1 MKPVTKQDW
10 IDALRSGEFKQCTGA
25 LGKRDPETG
34 TTSYCCL
41 GVLATIAGV
50 GVQIEPLGVYVEDA
64 MLFTFDDDNE
74 ECGIIPDP
82 YQSTIVSDL
91 DLSTL
96 VVPDPEHPG
105 GIDDDLMRILSTKN
119 DNGATFEDIATY
131 LEELA

>member
-1 MKPVTKQDW
+1 MKPVTKKDW

-25 LGKRDPETG
+25 MAKRDPEAG

-50 GVQIEPLGVYVEDA
+50 GVRVDAAVTVEHP
-64 MLFTFDDDNE
+64 MLFSFDDYTTAT
-74 ECGIIPDP
+74 GIIPAG
-82 YQSTIVSDL
+82 YRNIIVSDL
-91 DLSTL
+91 NLSTL
-96 VVPDPEHPG
+96 MALG
-105 GIDDDLMRILSTKN
+105 GAADDLMRILTTKN

>member
-1 MKPVTKQDW
+1 MKPVTKKDW
-10 IDALRSGEFKQCTGA
+10 IDALRSGEFKQCTGSLA
-25 LGKRDPETG
+25 KRDPESG

-50 GVQIEPLGVYVEDA
+50 GVQIEPLGAPVEGA
-64 MLFTFDDDNE
+64 MLFDFDDNNE
-74 ECGIIPDP
+74 AYGIIPDP
-82 YQSTIVSDL
+82 YGSTIVSDL

-96 VVPDPEHPG
+96 GAPDREHPG
-105 GIDDDLMRILSTKN
+105 RTRDDLMRILSTKN

>member
-1 MKPVTKQDW
+1 MKPVTKKDW

-25 LGKRDPETG
+25 LAKRDPEAG

-50 GVQIEPLGVYVEDA
+50 GVRLDVASPVEHA
-64 MLFTFDDDNE
+64 VFFTFDEDNTAT
-74 ECGIIPDP
+74 GIIPAA
-82 YQSTIVSDL
+82 YQNTIVSDL

-96 VVPDPEHPG
+96 VGP
-105 GIDDDLMRILSTKN
+105 GIDRPDDLMRILTTKN